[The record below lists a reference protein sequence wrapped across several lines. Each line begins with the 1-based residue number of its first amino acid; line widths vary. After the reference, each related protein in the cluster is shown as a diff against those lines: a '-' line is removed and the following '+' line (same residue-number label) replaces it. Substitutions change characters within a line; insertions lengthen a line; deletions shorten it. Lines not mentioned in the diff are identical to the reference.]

1 MSYLD
6 NFVEVGRPRSV
17 GITREF
23 LPIRIGD
30 CRLVMTPRGLKHDA
44 LPRMSKTR
52 TVLLLSAKDP
62 V

>member
-1 MSYLD
+1 M
-6 NFVEVGRPRSV
+6 VGLGWRPGSV

-23 LPIRIGD
+23 LPIRIDD
-30 CRLVMTPRGLKHDA
+30 CRLAMTPRGLKHDA
-44 LPRMSKTR
+44 VSRMSKTR

>member
-1 MSYLD
+1 VFGFKRRS
-6 NFVEVGRPRSV
+6 GRPN

-23 LPIRIGD
+23 LPIRIDD

-44 LPRMSKTR
+44 VSRMSKTR
-52 TVLLLSAKDP
+52 TRNGKVLLLSAKDP